1 MRNSERGKRV
11 DAINLQIKF
20 CNGLLMRLD
29 RDFNETVKAQDED
42 PYDNWRSI
50 NLHTR
55 YANDARRIRRELL
68 ALVKMLEG
76 AG

>member
-1 MRNSERGKRV
+1 MRNSERDKRV

-42 PYDNWRSI
+42 PYNSWRAIS
-50 NLHTR
+50 LHTR

-68 ALVKMLEG
+68 ALVKMLED
-76 AG
+76 AE